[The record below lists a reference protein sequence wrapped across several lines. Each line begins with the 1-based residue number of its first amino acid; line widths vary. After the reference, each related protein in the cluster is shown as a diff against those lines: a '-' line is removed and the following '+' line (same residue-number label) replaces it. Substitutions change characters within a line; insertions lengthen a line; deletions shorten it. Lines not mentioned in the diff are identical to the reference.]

1 VQLVELQEAR
11 ERFAREGLGLA
22 AVTYD
27 NEATLTEFSK
37 AQKIEYP
44 LLTDTESKIIRA
56 YRVLD
61 PDNSEYNRAGD
72 GSVPGDM
79 AYPGYFLI
87 DRNGVIKEK
96 FFENLYYERR
106 TPKSVIANLFP
117 ELAEARG
124 APLSA
129 PHLAVRTS
137 QSDLD
142 AAPGNRVTLIAEI
155 QLPAGMH
162 VYAPGVRGYRP
173 VQLTLKPT
181 RGFEPQAPQYPSS
194 RSLTLPAIHQT
205 VPVYEG
211 RFRIRQDVFV
221 GMTDRDFL
229 ISVRDSPG
237 RSKTFPIAGVLSYQA
252 CDEKVCYPP
261 SRVAMTWELAVK
273 LRKMKPRASPENQR
287 KP

>member
-1 VQLVELQEAR
+1 VQLVELQEAG
-11 ERFAREGLGLA
+11 ERFARQGLGLA

-27 NEATLTEFSK
+27 NEATLSEFAK

-44 LLTDTESKIIRA
+44 LLADTESRIIRA
-56 YRVLD
+56 FRVLD
-61 PDNSEYNRAGD
+61 PDNSDFNRAGD

-87 DRNGVIKEK
+87 DRNGVIREK

-106 TPKSVIANLFP
+106 TPGSVIADLFP
-117 ELAEARG
+117 ELVEAKG
-124 APLSA
+124 VPVSA
-129 PHLAVRTS
+129 PHLTVRTS
-137 QSDLD
+137 QSDID

-155 QLPAGMH
+155 ELPAGVH

-173 VQLTLKPT
+173 VQLTLKPA
-181 RGFEPQAPQYPSS
+181 RGFELQAPAYPPS
-194 RSLTLPAIHQT
+194 RSLSLPAIHET

-221 GMTDRDFL
+221 GMTDREFL

-237 RSKTFPIAGVLSYQA
+237 RTKSVEVVGVLSYQA

-261 SRVAMTWELAVK
+261 SRVSLTWNLAVK
-273 LRKMKPRASPENQR
+273 LRKMNPRAAPENQR